1 MPIFKRL
8 LQVSLCFAL
17 LITVFLS
24 LGNKPCFAQQN
35 EQDDWLSFQTAYFTV
50 YYKPDV
56 NLKRVLGRLSSR
68 DLPYSR
74 NTPTY
79 TLSGVEAKL
88 AYRFDVLFMR
98 VKDILGMNIDKT
110 DIKIRIHKN
119 RKNVNAELCY
129 LNSADEACRSFYVY
143 RYNTIYTSEQDIT
156 DSIVAHEMA
165 HAVID
170 NYFSTTPPE
179 KTAEILATNVDAH
192 LDD

>member
-1 MPIFKRL
+1 MPMCKKL
-8 LQVSLCFAL
+8 LQISLPFTL
-17 LITVFLS
+17 LIVVFLF
-24 LGNKPCFAQQN
+24 LGNKTCFTQQD

-74 NTPTY
+74 NAPTY
-79 TLSGVEAKL
+79 TLSGIEAKL
-88 AYRFDVLFMR
+88 AYRFDTLFMR

-110 DIKIRIHKN
+110 DIKIRIYKN
-119 RKNVNAELCY
+119 RKNVSAELCY
-129 LNSADEACRSFYVY
+129 LNSADEACKSFYVY
-143 RYNTIYTSEQDIT
+143 RYNTIYSSEQDIT

-170 NYFSTTPPE
+170 NYFSTAPPE
-179 KTAEILATNVDAH
+179 KTAEMLATNVDAH